1 MSRPIGAHF
10 HVPHGLSN
18 AMLLPT
24 VTRWSLDAA
33 LDRYAEAG
41 RPIGAA
47 GRTDSDEAA
56 AGKLLDWLFQL
67 NQELEV
73 PSPPAYGIEEARWTG
88 LMATMAAQC
97 VDSGSHA
104 NNPKCPD
111 AAAIAQPY
119 RPVWGANR

>member
-41 RPIGAA
+41 RQIGAA

-56 AGKLLDWLFQL
+56 AGKLLDWLFQI
-67 NQELEV
+67 NQDLEV
-73 PSPPAYGIEEARWTG
+73 QSPPAYGINEARWTG
-88 LMATMAAQC
+88 LLATMEAPGVA
-97 VDSGSHA
+97 SGSHA
-104 NNPKCPD
+104 NNTQTPNPP
-111 AAAIAQPY
+111 ANSYAY
-119 RPVWGANR
+119 R

>member
-41 RPIGAA
+41 RQIGAA

-56 AGKLLDWLFQL
+56 AGKLLDWLFQI
-67 NQELEV
+67 NPDLEV
-73 PSPPAYGIEEARWTG
+73 PSPPAYGIDEEPWTG
-88 LMATMAAQC
+88 LMATMAAQRGAA
-97 VDSGSHA
+97 GSTPH
-104 NNPKCPD
+104 NPQAPE
-111 AAAIAQPY
+111 
-119 RPVWGANR
+119 